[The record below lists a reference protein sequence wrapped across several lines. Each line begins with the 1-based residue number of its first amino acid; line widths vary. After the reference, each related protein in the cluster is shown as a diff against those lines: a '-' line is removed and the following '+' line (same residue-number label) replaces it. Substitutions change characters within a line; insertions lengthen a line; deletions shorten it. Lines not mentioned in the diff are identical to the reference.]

1 MDMKLTIWEP
11 KTPATV
17 DDLKNDFAR
26 KVGAFRAATGRPERF
41 VTRCACAIHD
51 KGFSVA
57 YERTDPARPFILTGI
72 YKDGEG
78 DSGGSTS
85 ASRSRTLPSSEIDHT
100 GWRCP
105 YCANESHHI
114 ACDRCDTTVCGG
126 RTRRYPGTADI
137 FACRESCGARGTL
150 VESKTVGGV
159 EPTRSPVSSKPISER
174 LPSPSADALRLG
186 APKPPRLK

>member
-1 MDMKLTIWEP
+1 MKLTIWEQ
-11 KTPATV
+11 KSSTAV
-17 DDLKNDFAR
+17 DDLKSDFAR

-51 KGFSVA
+51 RGFTVV

-78 DSGGSTS
+78 ESGGSTA
-85 ASRSRTLPSSEIDHT
+85 ASRSRTLAASEIDHT

-114 ACDRCDTTVCGG
+114 ACDHCDTTVCGG
-126 RTRRYPGTADI
+126 RTRRYPGTRDV
-137 FACRESCGARGTL
+137 FACRDSCGARGTL
-150 VESKTVGGV
+150 IEAPTVEGV
-159 EPTRSPVSSKPISER
+159 EPSRKPVGSKPISER
-174 LPSPSADALRLG
+174 LAVPGADTVRLDG
-186 APKPPRLK
+186 PKTPRLK